1 MNQFIDKS
9 PNTEVFSYRNKGY
22 FARFLLV
29 YSFVFKRSLTLL
41 WHYKILK
48 RFLSA
53 DKIQKREEAIYS
65 KLGLECKELFLN
77 LGGVYIKLGQFLSN
91 MGHLLP
97 DYFISAFKDLQ
108 DRIPPHSFEEI
119 KLRFYKETNQN
130 IEEVFPEISKTPL
143 AAASTAQVYTAK
155 LAEEKVVVKI
165 LYPGIETLVEKD
177 LRTVLFVMKRINRYL
192 VTFDYKQIHN
202 EVKTIITRE
211 MDLSEEAKSIEK
223 MAAYFASEPDY
234 VFPTVYHDYTTQ
246 GILVTKFIEGV
257 KISETRSIQ
266 ARNAKKSRPLDLLV
280 RAYILMV
287 FQYRFFHADPHSG
300 NLIYTTEGKLCFI
313 DFGAVS
319 EVNEITAVSLK
330 KIISSAMS
338 KDYYGVVEGMEEM
351 GFFDKN
357 VNKEKLEQIVKFALE
372 KLERFVTNTDFFRNI
387 SIEQLNPEEA
397 YIFLKGI
404 NSSLSDILKIA
415 RVPSNY
421 VMLERTLGLIMGN
434 IAILDPYRSVFD
446 YAEDYFQTIAIG
458 ESGFVDKILSEE
470 GKDLFTTSLLIPN
483 ELHKALLTLNRGRLV
498 IQNKDVERQTDV
510 MYVLGNQFLY
520 ALVGIAS
527 VHFGNYFLSFYNLYP
542 SLFFYSIAGISG
554 LSLLSSLIRNRSSKI

>member
-1 MNQFIDKS
+1 
-9 PNTEVFSYRNKGY
+9 
-22 FARFLLV
+22 
-29 YSFVFKRSLTLL
+29 
-41 WHYKILK
+41 
-48 RFLSA
+48 
-53 DKIQKREEAIYS
+53 
-65 KLGLECKELFLN
+65 
-77 LGGVYIKLGQFLSN
+77 

-108 DRIPPHSFEEI
+108 DRIPPHSFDEI
-119 KLRFYKETNQN
+119 KIRFFKETNQN
-130 IEEVFPEISKTPL
+130 IEEVFPEISKVPL
-143 AAASTAQVYTAK
+143 AAASTAQVYTAR
-155 LAEEKVVVKI
+155 LGDEKVVVKI

-223 MAAYFASEPDY
+223 MAGYFASEPDY
-234 VFPTVYHDYTTQ
+234 VFPTVYHDYTTP
-246 GILVTKFIEGV
+246 GILVTRFIEGV

-300 NLIYTTEGKLCFI
+300 NLIYTTDGKLCFI

-470 GKDLFTTSLLIPN
+470 GKDLFTTSLLIPS

-554 LSLLSSLIRNRSSKI
+554 LSLLTSLIRSRSNKV

>member
-1 MNQFIDKS
+1 MNQFIDNS
-9 PNTEVFSYRNKGY
+9 ISTEVFSYRNKGY
-22 FARFLLV
+22 LSRFLLV
-29 YSFVFKRSLTLL
+29 YSFVLKRSATLL
-41 WHYKILK
+41 WHYKVMK
-48 RFLSA
+48 RVLSPE
-53 DKIQKREEAIYS
+53 KIQKREEAIYS
-65 KLGLECKELFLN
+65 KLGKDCKDLFLN

-91 MGHLLP
+91 MGHVLP
-97 DYFISAFKDLQ
+97 DYFISAFQDLQ

-119 KLRFYKETNQN
+119 KLRFYKETGKD
-130 IEEVFPEISKTPL
+130 IKEVFPEIDKSPL
-143 AAASTAQVYTAK
+143 AAASTAQVYKAK
-155 LAEEKVVVKI
+155 LGEEKVVIKI
-165 LYPGIETLVEKD
+165 LYPGIEKLVEKD

-192 VTFDYKQIHN
+192 VTYDFKQIHS
-202 EVKTIITRE
+202 EVATIITRE

-223 MAAYFASEPDY
+223 MASYFAFEKDY
-234 VFPTVYHDYTTQ
+234 VFPAVYHEYTTK

-257 KISETRSIQ
+257 KISETRSV
-266 ARNAKKSRPLDLLV
+266 ARRNARKSRPLDLLV

-300 NLIYTTEGKLCFI
+300 NLIYTTDGKLCFV

-319 EVNEITAVSLK
+319 EVNEITAISLK

-338 KDYYGVVEGMEEM
+338 KDYYGVIEGMEEM

-372 KLERFVTNTDFFRNI
+372 KLERFISNTDFFRNI
-387 SIEQLNPEEA
+387 SFEQLNPEEA

-404 NSSLSDILKIA
+404 NSSLSDLLKIA

-446 YAEDYFQTIAIG
+446 YGENYFQTIAIG
-458 ESGFVDKILSEE
+458 ETGLIEKMMSEE
-470 GKDLFTTSLLIPN
+470 GKELLATSLQIPS

-498 IQNKDVERQTDV
+498 IHNKDIEKQTV
-510 MYVLGNQFLY
+510 TFSILGSQFIY
-520 ALVGIAS
+520 TLVSISS
-527 VHFGNYFLSFYNLYP
+527 VYFGNYFLGFNQQYP
-542 SLFFYSIAGISG
+542 SLFFYSIASISG
-554 LSLLSSLIRNRSSKI
+554 LSLLHSLIKNRPGKK

>member
-9 PNTEVFSYRNKGY
+9 VATGVFSYRNKGY
-22 FARFLLV
+22 FSRFLLV
-29 YSFVFKRSLTLL
+29 YSFVLKRSATLL
-41 WHYKILK
+41 WHYKVMK
-48 RFLSA
+48 RVLSPE
-53 DKIQKREEAIYS
+53 KIQKREENIYA
-65 KLGLECKELFLN
+65 KLGKDCKELFLN

-91 MGHLLP
+91 MGHILP
-97 DYFISAFKDLQ
+97 DYFISEFKDLQ

-119 KLRFYKETNQN
+119 KLRFYKETNNN
-130 IEEVFPEISKTPL
+130 IEEVFPEINKIPL
-143 AAASTAQVYTAK
+143 AAASTAQVYQAR
-155 LAEEKVVVKI
+155 LGDEKVVIKV
-165 LYPGIETLVEKD
+165 LYPGIEKLVEKD
-177 LRTVLFVMKRINRYL
+177 LKTVLFVMKRINRYL
-192 VTFDYKQIHN
+192 VTYDYKQIHS
-202 EVKTIITRE
+202 EVATIVTRE

-223 MAAYFASEPDY
+223 MASYFATEKDY
-234 VFPTVYHDYTTQ
+234 VFPSVYHDYTTK

-257 KISETRSIQ
+257 KISETKSV
-266 ARNAKKSRPLDLLV
+266 AKRNGRKSRPLDLLV

-300 NLIYTTEGKLCFI
+300 NLIYTTDGKLCFI

-319 EVNEITAVSLK
+319 DVNEITAVSLK

-338 KDYYGVVEGMEEM
+338 KDYYGVIEGMEEM

-372 KLERFVTNTDFFRNI
+372 KLERFITNTDFFRNI

-446 YAEDYFQTIAIG
+446 YGENYFQTIAIG
-458 ESGFVDKILSEE
+458 ETGILEKMMNDE
-470 GKDLFTTSLLIPN
+470 GKELLATSLLIPS
-483 ELHKALLTLNRGRLV
+483 ELHKALLTLNRGRL
-498 IQNKDVERQTDV
+498 IIHNKDIEKQTETIQ
-510 MYVLGNQFLY
+510 VLGSQFLY
-520 ALVGIAS
+520 TIIAIAS
-527 VHFGNYFLSFYNLYP
+527 VYFGNHFYGIFNIYP

-554 LSLLSSLIRNRSSKI
+554 LSLLSSFIKNRHGKL

>member
-1 MNQFIDKS
+1 MNQFIDNS
-9 PNTEVFSYRNKGY
+9 LPAGVFSYRNKGY
-22 FARFLLV
+22 LTRFLLV
-29 YSFVFKRSLTLL
+29 YTFVLKRSTTLL
-41 WHYKILK
+41 WHYKVMK
-48 RFLSA
+48 RVLSP

-65 KLGLECKELFLN
+65 KLGKDCKELFLN

-91 MGHLLP
+91 MGHILP
-97 DYFISAFKDLQ
+97 DYFISAFQDLQ

-119 KLRFYKETNQN
+119 KLRFYKETGKN
-130 IEEVFPEISKTPL
+130 IEEVFPEIAKSPL
-143 AAASTAQVYTAK
+143 AAASTAQVYQAK
-155 LAEEKVVVKI
+155 LGDEKVVIKI
-165 LYPGIETLVEKD
+165 LYPGIEKLVEKD
-177 LRTVLFVMKRINRYL
+177 LRTILFVMKRINRYL
-192 VTFDYKQIHN
+192 VTYDYKQIHS
-202 EVKTIITRE
+202 EVATIITRE

-223 MAAYFASEPDY
+223 MANFFASEKDY
-234 VFPTVYHDYTTQ
+234 VFPAVYHDYTTK

-257 KISETRSIQ
+257 KISETRSV
-266 ARNAKKSRPLDLLV
+266 AKRNAKKSRPLDLLV

-300 NLIYTTEGKLCFI
+300 NLIYTTDGKLCFI

-319 EVNEITAVSLK
+319 EVTEITAVSLK

-338 KDYYGVVEGMEEM
+338 KDYYGVIEGMEEM

-357 VNKEKLEQIVKFALE
+357 VNKEKLEQIVKFAIE
-372 KLERFVTNTDFFRNI
+372 KLERFITNTDFFRNI

-397 YIFLKGI
+397 YVFLKGI

-446 YAEDYFQTIAIG
+446 YGENYFQTIAVG
-458 ESGFVDKILSEE
+458 DSGILEKMMNEE
-470 GKDLFTTSLLIPN
+470 GKELLATSLLIPG

-498 IQNKDVERQTDV
+498 IHNKDVEKQTEV
-510 MYVLGNQFLY
+510 IYLLGTQTLY
-520 ALVGIAS
+520 TVVTIAS
-527 VHFGNYFLSFYNLYP
+527 IYFGNYFLGSLNNQYA
-542 SLFFYSIAGISG
+542 SLFFYSIGALSG
-554 LSLLSSLIRNRSSKI
+554 LSLLVSFIKNRFRS

>member
-1 MNQFIDKS
+1 MNQFIDNS
-9 PNTEVFSYRNKGY
+9 LPAGVFSYRNKGY
-22 FARFLLV
+22 LTRFLLV
-29 YSFVFKRSLTLL
+29 YTFVLKRSTTLL
-41 WHYKILK
+41 WHYKVMK
-48 RFLSA
+48 RVLSP

-65 KLGLECKELFLN
+65 KLGKDCKELFLN

-91 MGHLLP
+91 MGHILP
-97 DYFISAFKDLQ
+97 DYFISAFQDLQ

-119 KLRFYKETNQN
+119 KLRFYKETGKN
-130 IEEVFPEISKTPL
+130 IEEVFPEIAKSPL
-143 AAASTAQVYTAK
+143 AAASTAQVYQAK
-155 LAEEKVVVKI
+155 LGDEKVVIKI
-165 LYPGIETLVEKD
+165 LYPGIEKLVEKD
-177 LRTVLFVMKRINRYL
+177 LRTILFVMKRINRYL
-192 VTFDYKQIHN
+192 VTYDYKQIHS
-202 EVKTIITRE
+202 EVATIITRE

-223 MAAYFASEPDY
+223 MANFFASEKDY
-234 VFPTVYHDYTTQ
+234 VFPAVYHDYTTK

-257 KISETRSIQ
+257 KISETRSV
-266 ARNAKKSRPLDLLV
+266 AKRNAKKSRPLDLLV

-300 NLIYTTEGKLCFI
+300 NLIYTTDGKLCFI

-319 EVNEITAVSLK
+319 EVTEITAVSLK

-338 KDYYGVVEGMEEM
+338 KDYYGVIEGMEEM

-357 VNKEKLEQIVKFALE
+357 VNKEKLEQIVKFAIE
-372 KLERFVTNTDFFRNI
+372 KLERFITNTDFFRNI

-446 YAEDYFQTIAIG
+446 YGENYFQTIAVG
-458 ESGFVDKILSEE
+458 DSGILEKMMNEE
-470 GKDLFTTSLLIPN
+470 GKELLATSLLIPG

-498 IQNKDVERQTDV
+498 IHNKDVEKQTEV
-510 MYVLGNQFLY
+510 IYLLGTQTLY
-520 ALVGIAS
+520 TVVTIAS
-527 VHFGNYFLSFYNLYP
+527 IYFGNYFLGSLNNQYA
-542 SLFFYSIAGISG
+542 SLFFYSIGALSG
-554 LSLLSSLIRNRSSKI
+554 LSL

>member
-1 MNQFIDKS
+1 MKRVLS
-9 PNTEVFSYRNKGY
+9 P
-22 FARFLLV
+22 
-29 YSFVFKRSLTLL
+29 
-41 WHYKILK
+41 
-48 RFLSA
+48 

-65 KLGLECKELFLN
+65 KLGKDCKELFLN

-91 MGHLLP
+91 MGHILP
-97 DYFISAFKDLQ
+97 DYFISAFQDLQ

-119 KLRFYKETNQN
+119 KLRFYKETGKN
-130 IEEVFPEISKTPL
+130 IEEVFPEIAKSPL
-143 AAASTAQVYTAK
+143 AAASTAQVYQAK
-155 LAEEKVVVKI
+155 LGDEKVVIKI
-165 LYPGIETLVEKD
+165 LYPGIEKLVEKD
-177 LRTVLFVMKRINRYL
+177 LRTILFVMKRINRYL
-192 VTFDYKQIHN
+192 VTYDYKQIHS
-202 EVKTIITRE
+202 EVATIITRE

-223 MAAYFASEPDY
+223 MANFFASEKDY
-234 VFPTVYHDYTTQ
+234 VFPAVYHDYTTK

-257 KISETRSIQ
+257 KISETRSV
-266 ARNAKKSRPLDLLV
+266 AKRNAKKSRPLDLLV

-300 NLIYTTEGKLCFI
+300 NLIYTTDGKLCFI

-319 EVNEITAVSLK
+319 EVTEITAVSLK

-338 KDYYGVVEGMEEM
+338 KDYYGVIEGMEEM

-357 VNKEKLEQIVKFALE
+357 VNKEKLEQIVKFAIE
-372 KLERFVTNTDFFRNI
+372 KLERFITNTDFFRNI

-446 YAEDYFQTIAIG
+446 YGENYFQTIAVG
-458 ESGFVDKILSEE
+458 DSGILEKMMNEE
-470 GKDLFTTSLLIPN
+470 GKELLATSLLIPG
-483 ELHKALLTLNRGRLV
+483 ELHKALLTLNRGRFV
-498 IQNKDVERQTDV
+498 IHNKDVEKQTEV
-510 MYVLGNQFLY
+510 IYLLGTQTLY
-520 ALVGIAS
+520 TVVTIAS
-527 VHFGNYFLSFYNLYP
+527 IYFGNYFLGSLNNQYA
-542 SLFFYSIAGISG
+542 SLFFYSIGALSG
-554 LSLLSSLIRNRSSKI
+554 LSLLVSFIKNRFRS

>member
-1 MNQFIDKS
+1 MNQFIDNTLS
-9 PNTEVFSYRNKGY
+9 TEVFSYRNKGY

-29 YSFVFKRSLTLL
+29 YSFVLKRSATLL
-41 WHYKILK
+41 WHYKIMK
-48 RFLSA
+48 RVLPA
-53 DKIQKREEAIYS
+53 EKIQAREEEIYS
-65 KLGLECKELFLN
+65 KLGRECKELFLN

-91 MGHLLP
+91 MGHILP

-119 KLRFYKETNQN
+119 KLRFYKETDQN
-130 IEEVFPEISKTPL
+130 IEDVFPEISKTPL
-143 AAASTAQVYTAK
+143 AAASTAQVYMAK
-155 LAEEKVVVKI
+155 LGEEKVVIKI
-165 LYPGIETLVEKD
+165 LYPGIEKLVEKD

-192 VTFDYKQIHN
+192 VTFDYKQIHS
-202 EVKTIITRE
+202 EIKTIITRE

-223 MAAYFASEPDY
+223 MAAYFASESDY
-234 VFPTVYHDYTTQ
+234 VFPTVYHDYTTK

-257 KISETRSIQ
+257 KISETRSVIK
-266 ARNAKKSRPLDLLV
+266 RNARKSRPLDLLV
-280 RAYILMV
+280 RSYILMV

-300 NLIYTTEGKLCFI
+300 NLIYTTDGKLCFI

-357 VNKEKLEQIVKFALE
+357 VNKDKLEQIVKFALE

-404 NSSLSDILKIA
+404 NSSLSEILKIA

-446 YAEDYFQTIAIG
+446 YAENYFQTIAIG
-458 ESGFVDKILSEE
+458 ETGIIDKMLSDE
-470 GKDLFTTSLLIPN
+470 GKELLTTSFLIPG

-498 IQNKDVERQTDV
+498 IQNKDVERQTDII
-510 MYVLGNQFLY
+510 YILGHQFLY
-520 ALVGIAS
+520 TLIGIAS
-527 VHFGNYFLSFYNLYP
+527 VYFGNYFMGFYNLYP
-542 SLFFYSIAGISG
+542 SLFFYSLAGVSGIS
-554 LSLLSSLIRNRSSKI
+554 LLTSLIKNRLGKF

>member
-1 MNQFIDKS
+1 MNQFID
-9 PNTEVFSYRNKGY
+9 NTASSEVFSYRNKGY
-22 FARFLLV
+22 LSRFLLV
-29 YSFVFKRSLTLL
+29 YSFVFKRSITLL
-41 WHYKILK
+41 WHYKIRK

-53 DKIQKREEAIYS
+53 EKVQIKEEQIYTE
-65 KLGLECKELFLN
+65 LGRECKELFLN

-119 KLRFYKETNQN
+119 KLRFYKETGEN
-130 IEEVFPEISKTPL
+130 IETVFPEIKKNPL
-143 AAASTAQVYTAK
+143 AAASTAQVYEAK
-155 LAEEKVVVKI
+155 LGEEKVVIKV
-165 LYPGIETLVEKD
+165 LYPGIENLVEKD

-192 VTFDYKQIHN
+192 VTFDYKQIHS
-202 EVKTIITRE
+202 EIKTIITRE

-223 MAAYFASEPDY
+223 MASYFANEPDY
-234 VFPTVYHDYTTQ
+234 VFPTVYHGYTTK

-257 KISETRSIQ
+257 KISETKSVLK
-266 ARNAKKSRPLDLLV
+266 RNARKSRPLDLLV

-300 NLIYTTEGKLCFI
+300 NLIYTTDGKLCFI

-319 EVNEITAVSLK
+319 EVNEITAVCLK

-357 VNKEKLEQIVKFALE
+357 VNKDKLEQIVKFALE

-404 NSSLSDILKIA
+404 NSSLSEILKIA

-446 YAEDYFQTIAIG
+446 YAENYFQTIAIG
-458 ESGFVDKILSEE
+458 ETGIIDKMLSDE
-470 GKDLFTTSLLIPN
+470 GKELVSTSLLIPG

-510 MYVLGNQFLY
+510 FFVLGNRFLY
-520 ALVGIAS
+520 LLISIAS
-527 VHFGNYFLSFYNLYP
+527 VHFGNYFMSFYNLYP
-542 SLFFYSIAGISG
+542 SLFFYAIAGISG
-554 LSLLSSLIRNRSSKI
+554 LSLLTSLIKNRSSKI